1 MPEPILISISA
12 ALAARAVV
20 GLVDLVRKKFAKD
33 PAATAALEAAQAAPE
48 DPEAVQALAE
58 QLDVTEKSD
67 EEFATALRA
76 EWEKASVTQQAKGG
90 KVVNQISGNVSG
102 KVLQA
107 GDIHGD
113 ISF

>member
-12 ALAARAVV
+12 ALAAKTIV
-20 GLVDLVRKKFAKD
+20 GLVDLVRRKFAKD

-48 DPEAVQALAE
+48 DPKAVQALAE
-58 QLDVTEKSD
+58 HLDTTEKSD
-67 EEFATALRA
+67 ENFATALRS
-76 EWEKASVTQQAKGG
+76 EWEKASVSQQAKSG
-90 KVVNQISGNVSG
+90 KVVNQISGDVSG
-102 KVLQA
+102 KVVQA

>member
-12 ALAARAVV
+12 ALAAKTIV
-20 GLVDLVRKKFAKD
+20 GLVDLVRRKFAKD

-58 QLDVTEKSD
+58 HLDATEKSD
-67 EEFATALRA
+67 ADFATALRS

-90 KVVNQISGNVSG
+90 KVVNQISGSVSG
-102 KVLQA
+102 KVVQA